1 MNAAL
6 FIGIETFDDPAIHSI
21 KFAVNDAN
29 AVAAAF
35 EQLGFPKEHGGQII
49 LANGQATKN
58 RIEYEVGRL
67 LKEAREDDSVL
78 IYFSSHGANVNG
90 VSSLVCYDTVLKGM
104 PDTGFPIKNFFEM
117 VKHTKSKRVILL
129 LDCCHAGLQFPKGEK
144 SLMGNM
150 TNDDIKAF
158 CESANYCVAFA
169 SCASNETS
177 RWSDQNQLGIW
188 TSALLDALCGKAKHI
203 LKNNRFLLAMNLQ
216 NFLYAQVPQRRW
228 DEYKDKGP
236 QTPQLYGSLSNDFIV
251 ADLESVLAKQVEGI
265 GDLSQ
270 FLKGISFRSFRTD
283 RIRSLPGFGKNH
295 SVPENKTPATEK
307 FVEGIAEEQVQ
318 DNARQLFDTILKAF
332 SYTRE
337 EIKLDAYKSS
347 ALITTKD
354 FEADLYICQS
364 DDDPKMYEETL
375 TVSKFKS
382 DAVIMS
388 DPFNKVF
395 FGEVSTLRVEF
406 TPDRKVSEVIDQIQK
421 AADSKIQI
429 KKYEP
434 DGSVCCIAI
443 AGLEGG
449 IYLRANRTSISL
461 PSKRPRQMIENLIE
475 ARKTAMLD
483 SATLLLLPTPPAPA
497 AA

>member
-6 FIGIETFDDPAIHSI
+6 FIGIENFDDPAIQQI

-35 EQLGFPKEHGGQII
+35 EHLGFPKENGGQVI
-49 LANGQATKN
+49 LTNGQATKN
-58 RIEYEVGRL
+58 RIEYEVQRL

-90 VSSLVCYDTVLKGM
+90 VSSLVCSDTVLKGM
-104 PDTGFPIKNFFEM
+104 PDTGFPIRNFFEM

-129 LDCCHAGLQFPKGEK
+129 FDCCHAGLQFPKGEK
-144 SLMGNM
+144 SLMGNLS
-150 TNDDIKAF
+150 NDEIKSF
-158 CESANYCVAFA
+158 CETGNYCVAFA

-177 RWSDQNQLGIW
+177 RWSEHNKLGIW
-188 TSALLDALCGKAKHI
+188 TSALLDALRGKAKHI
-203 LKNNRFLLAMNLQ
+203 LKNSRFLLAMDLQ
-216 NFLYAQVPQRRW
+216 NYLYAQVPQRRW

-236 QTPQLYGSLSNDFIV
+236 QTPQFYGSLSNDFIV

-265 GDLSQ
+265 GDLSP

-283 RIRSLPGFGKNH
+283 RIRSLPGFGKRH
-295 SVPENKTPATEK
+295 SVPETKTAATEK
-307 FVEGIAEEQVQ
+307 FVEGIAEERVQ
-318 DNARQLFDTILKAF
+318 DNARQLFDAILKAF

-337 EIKLDAYKSS
+337 EIKLDSYRSS

-354 FEADLYICQS
+354 FEVELYICQS
-364 DDDPKMYEETL
+364 DDDPRMYEETL

-382 DAVIMS
+382 DAVIMCE
-388 DPFNKVF
+388 PFNKVF

-406 TPDRKVSEVIDQIQK
+406 SPDRKVSEVIDQIQK
-421 AADSKIQI
+421 ATDSKIHI

-434 DGSVCCIAI
+434 DGSACSIAVGDI
-443 AGLEGG
+443 EGQFV
-449 IYLRANRTSISL
+449 LHASRSAISL
-461 PSKRPRQMIENLIE
+461 PSKRPRQMIETLVE
-475 ARKTAMLD
+475 ARKAAMLD
-483 SATLLLLPTPPAPA
+483 SATVLLLPTPPAPA
-497 AA
+497 AV